1 MEAYFDNKGNI
12 LNAHICIPRDHSVL
26 YTVETTFDL
35 MGRKVTV
42 LKDENPVF
50 EEAIVGRIYWKQK
63 LFEVR
68 GTVRQ
73 IASIKRTEGR
83 FMKKVHYWRW
93 VDPERRRE
101 RKEYC
106 IKYKHRE
113 GWKVTSGDNT
123 LAQFSAPNRPR
134 LFGKTDPPTFSTEK
148 TLHTDEEVFLI
159 LLFIYNEVK
168 RQDVSGTASVNG
180 NVGW

>member
-12 LNAHICIPRDHSVL
+12 LNAHICIPRDDSPL
-26 YTVETTFDL
+26 YTIETTFDL

-42 LKDENPVF
+42 LRDENPVF
-50 EEAIVGRIYWKQK
+50 EPAIVGRIYWKQK

-68 GTVRQ
+68 G
-73 IASIKRTEGR
+73 SIRPISTIRRTEGR
-83 FMKKVHYWRW
+83 LFKKLRYWRW
-93 VDPERRRE
+93 GDVDH

-106 IKYKHRE
+106 LRYQNRD
-113 GWKVTSGDNT
+113 GWRATVGSQATGTS
-123 LAQFSAPNRPR
+123 AQFIAPNRPR
-134 LFGKTDPPTFSTEK
+134 LFGRTPPPVLRFKKAALFE
-148 TLHTDEEVFLI
+148 DEVFLI
-159 LLFIYNEVK
+159 LAFIYSEVK